1 MYGITEVTVHASYRR
16 IRMKDLSAPA
26 VSPIGQPLPDLH
38 FSVRDEAGA
47 TVADGEPGE
56 LHIGGPGVARE
67 YLGRPELTA
76 ERFRTMTDGRRWFR
90 TGDRVALRDG
100 AGYVYCG
107 RIDDQVK
114 VRGFRVEPR
123 EIEVVL
129 NQHTEIGASAVVAHD
144 WGEGDVRLVAYVA
157 PVTENEAPDAWVR
170 GIVADLDALAGRS
183 LPTHMRPSTY
193 VGLSSLPMTA
203 NGKVDR
209 VALPAP
215 ETKDL
220 PDGGGTPDGLTPT
233 EAEIA
238 EVWRNL
244 VDVPVSDPDEDF
256 FDLGG
261 TSLTL
266 VRMFNHVNTMYG
278 TDLPITVLL
287 EGATVRI
294 LAKSIDTAVVAKS
307 TKDVARP

>member
-1 MYGITEVTVHASYRR
+1 
-16 IRMKDLSAPA
+16 
-26 VSPIGQPLPDLH
+26 
-38 FSVRDEAGA
+38 
-47 TVADGEPGE
+47 
-56 LHIGGPGVARE
+56 
-67 YLGRPELTA
+67 
-76 ERFRTMTDGRRWFR
+76 
-90 TGDRVALRDG
+90 VALRDG

-114 VRGFRVEPR
+114 IRGFRIEPR

-129 NQHTEIGASAVVAHD
+129 NQHTEIGESAVVAHD

-170 GIVADLDALAGRS
+170 DIVADLDALAGRS

-193 VGLSSLPMTA
+193 VGLSRLPMTA

-220 PDGGGTPDGLTPT
+220 PDDAGTPDGLTPT
-233 EAEIA
+233 EAEIV
-238 EVWRNL
+238 EVWRKL

-261 TSLTL
+261 TSLAL
-266 VRMFNHVNTMYG
+266 VRMFNHVNAMYV

-287 EGATVRI
+287 DGATVRI
-294 LAKSIDTAVVAKS
+294 LAKSIDTAV
-307 TKDVARP
+307 ARP